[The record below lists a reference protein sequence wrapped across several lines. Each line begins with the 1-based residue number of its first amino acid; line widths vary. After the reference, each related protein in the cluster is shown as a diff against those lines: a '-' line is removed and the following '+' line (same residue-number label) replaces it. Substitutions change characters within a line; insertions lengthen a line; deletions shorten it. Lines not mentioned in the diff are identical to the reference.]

1 MQPGRRRQ
9 MIEKQSGSIKNR
21 RLRGLPIMLGA
32 ALLSGCIAS
41 PDFADGEDHQAF
53 IDAYRAQSLEAADL
67 RQAQEAASIK
77 ELRVG
82 QAASGD
88 GLTLSVDLDQA
99 DLSRVMALI
108 LGQQVVQYRA
118 SDLVFRGRVSARFSD
133 LPLAEGLNILLA
145 QSGYQAILE
154 NGILRFEAGAALTP
168 RPDDLAR
175 SSSGMISREVG
186 LQHLA
191 AADVVQLISD
201 LFADEDDEGPLLTI
215 GSVPELNAVYVSG
228 PANRVAEAMAVIARA
243 DRPVSHVI
251 IEVLIVDI
259 DTSSVEA
266 LNLTWQDGASGKFS
280 GINLIPGLT
289 GGNLAATFSDL
300 AGDAASVSATI
311 DFLAAQ
317 NVAHVIARPYIA
329 TRSTKPASLA
339 IVDDQFARVDTS
351 GDDSSIITTDSITAG
366 ISMQITP
373 IVMADESVRLDVT
386 LEDSRFGETAGD
398 IVITKERNTASTSM
412 VVRSGQTIVIGG
424 LNAKYRIS
432 ENSGIPWLRGIPLL
446 KAFAANQGAL
456 ETRNELMV
464 YLTPYV
470 WVPGLDLPMP
480 LLGEPSAVMPDLTSL
495 ETFGRTS
502 EARETD

>member
-1 MQPGRRRQ
+1 
-9 MIEKQSGSIKNR
+9 MIDKQSGSIQPC
-21 RLRGLPIMLGA
+21 RLRILPAFLGA

-41 PDFADGEDHQAF
+41 PDVADGEDHQAF
-53 IDAYRAQSLEAADL
+53 VDAYRAQTLQAEDL
-67 RQAQEAASIK
+67 RQAREAASIK
-77 ELRVG
+77 ALRVG
-82 QAASGD
+82 QTASGD
-88 GLTLSVDLDQA
+88 GLTLSVDLSEA
-99 DLSRVMALI
+99 ELSRVMALI
-108 LGQQVVQYRA
+108 LGQQVVHYRA
-118 SDLVFRGRVSARFSD
+118 SDAVFRGRVSARFSD

-145 QSGYQAILE
+145 QSGYQATLE
-154 NGILRFEAGAALTP
+154 QGILRFETRAALTP
-168 RPDDLAR
+168 RPGDPL
-175 SSSGMISREVG
+175 SSSSAFVSREVG

-191 AADVVQLISD
+191 AADVVQLLAD
-201 LFADEDDEGPLLTI
+201 LFSNEVEDTPSLTV

-228 PANRVAEAMAVIARA
+228 PRDRVAEAMAVIARA

-251 IEVLIVDI
+251 IEILIVDI

-266 LNLTWQDGASGKFS
+266 LNLTWQEGASGKFS

-329 TRSTKPASLA
+329 TRSTKPASLE

-432 ENSGIPWLRGIPLL
+432 ENSGLPWLRHVPLL

-470 WVPGLDLPMP
+470 WLPGLDLPMP
-480 LLGEPSAVMPDLTSL
+480 LQGEPSAVMPDLTSL
-495 ETFGRTS
+495 ETFGRIT